1 MDGQIDQ
8 HVLGTIEKQ
17 SMFDLI
23 GRVRKR
29 EIDNAHEICDTYNSP
44 RHIRRDGVMAA
55 WLVDPQMKQVIHGN
69 APRGWE
75 TFDR

>member
-1 MDGQIDQ
+1 MMKRGHPELWLQF
-8 HVLGTIEKQ
+8 GPR
-17 SMFDLI
+17 
-23 GRVRKR
+23 RVGCIR

-55 WLVDPQMKQVIHGN
+55 WLVDPQTKQVIHGN
-69 APRGWE
+69 APPGWE

>member
-1 MDGQIDQ
+1 MM
-8 HVLGTIEKQ
+8 KQ
-17 SMFDLI
+17 GLPELWLQF
-23 GRVRKR
+23 GPRRVGCIR

-55 WLVDPQMKQVIHGN
+55 WLVDPETKQVIHGN